1 MSWAWTTN
9 LAVLIK
15 MTLGVL
21 QPQPPSHLTSTSQPS
36 SSSSPDQMEEI
47 FNLEYQIRSMASELY
62 DRDVKIVDLN
72 ASLKEKELKLR
83 SYAKMKT
90 DLERKLQDKS
100 PQQEGGL

>member
-1 MSWAWTTN
+1 
-9 LAVLIK
+9 
-15 MTLGVL
+15 
-21 QPQPPSHLTSTSQPS
+21 
-36 SSSSPDQMEEI
+36 
-47 FNLEYQIRSMASELY
+47 MASELY

-72 ASLKEKELKLR
+72 ASLNEKELKLR

>member
-1 MSWAWTTN
+1 
-9 LAVLIK
+9 

-21 QPQPPSHLTSTSQPS
+21 QPQPPSLSTSTSQPS